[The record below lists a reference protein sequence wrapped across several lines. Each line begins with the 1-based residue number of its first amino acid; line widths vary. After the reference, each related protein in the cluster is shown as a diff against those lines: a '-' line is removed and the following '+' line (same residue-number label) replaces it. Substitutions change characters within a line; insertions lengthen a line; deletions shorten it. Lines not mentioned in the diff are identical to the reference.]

1 VRLGA
6 QLGEEGTAGLLIFF
20 LSINVFVGLLN
31 LLPLLPFDGG
41 HAAVAVYERIRS
53 RRGQAYHA
61 DVTKLLPVAYAV
73 VMGLVVLGVTTL
85 YLDIVNPV
93 SL

>member
-1 VRLGA
+1 MA
-6 QLGEEGTAGLLIFF
+6 I
-20 LSINVFVGLLN
+20 
-31 LLPLLPFDGG
+31 
-41 HAAVAVYERIRS
+41 YERIRS
-53 RRGQAYHA
+53 REGHPYHA
-61 DVTKLLPVAYAV
+61 DVTKLLPLAYAV

>member
-1 VRLGA
+1 
-6 QLGEEGTAGLLIFF
+6 
-20 LSINVFVGLLN
+20 
-31 LLPLLPFDGG
+31 
-41 HAAVAVYERIRS
+41 
-53 RRGQAYHA
+53 
-61 DVTKLLPVAYAV
+61 VAYAV